1 MTTRARPARTRRD
14 ERGTVT
20 LWVLGLCVALLFLGG
35 LGVDLW
41 RAIAVRREVSAMA
54 DAAATAGANGL
65 NESALRGGR
74 LVLDDARVR
83 RLVAAELQEYPAA
96 ARLDGAAVTTSDVRV
111 TVVLRERVD
120 FSLLG
125 IFMPG
130 DRFVVQASATAEPRE
145 VP

>member
-1 MTTRARPARTRRD
+1 VRRG
-14 ERGTVT
+14 EEGFIT
-20 LWVLGLCVALLFLGG
+20 LWVLGLAVAVLFLGG
-35 LGVDLW
+35 LGLDLW
-41 RAIAVRREVSAMA
+41 RAVAVRREISAMA

-74 LVLDDARVR
+74 LELDEVRVR
-83 RLVAAELQEYPAA
+83 GLVVSELGEYPAA
-96 ARLDGAAVTTSDVRV
+96 ARLDGATVTMSGTQV

-130 DRFVVQASATAEPRE
+130 DRFVVQAGATAEPRE
-145 VP
+145 LP